1 MFGHLQGTSQATKF
15 RKCHAISNENNYTE
29 SPWAGVRN
37 SIRTLRWNWNFRY
50 FSKKKKFLLPLPQ
63 RTQGLNGRFL
73 KRRISP
79 FQFVGWI
86 HRHLFMQPTGN
97 AVMILRHPP
106 QKEEKLPVPAG
117 ALIMAVNNKIRPNSF
132 TVALHFVRNRRIT
145 SLSIHNKFFQVT
157 INLNI
162 WNFVK

>member
-1 MFGHLQGTSQATKF
+1 MRT
-15 RKCHAISNENNYTE
+15 IS
-29 SPWAGVRN
+29 RN
-37 SIRTLRWNWNFRY
+37 PLELACGIQSAHSAEIGISDIFQ
-50 FSKKKKFLLPLPQ
+50 KKKFLLPLPQ

-145 SLSIHNKFFQVT
+145 SLSIHNKFFQVS

-162 WNFVK
+162 